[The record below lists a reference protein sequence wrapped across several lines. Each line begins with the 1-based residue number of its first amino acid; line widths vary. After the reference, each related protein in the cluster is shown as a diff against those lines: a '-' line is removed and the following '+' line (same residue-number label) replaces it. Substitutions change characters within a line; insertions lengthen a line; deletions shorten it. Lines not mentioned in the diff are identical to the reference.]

1 MSDSNAENTSPL
13 APHPRELF
21 NTVQRGQYVV
31 VREQSPI
38 GEREFSNWWMGLVIW
53 REEGMEPSTARRLL
67 RVVDVDDGTVRF
79 VRAHQVTHILH
90 GLDGLDAA

>member
-1 MSDSNAENTSPL
+1 
-13 APHPRELF
+13 
-21 NTVQRGQYVV
+21 
-31 VREQSPI
+31 
-38 GEREFSNWWMGLVIW
+38 MGLVIW

-67 RVVDVDDGTVRF
+67 RIVDVDDGTVRF